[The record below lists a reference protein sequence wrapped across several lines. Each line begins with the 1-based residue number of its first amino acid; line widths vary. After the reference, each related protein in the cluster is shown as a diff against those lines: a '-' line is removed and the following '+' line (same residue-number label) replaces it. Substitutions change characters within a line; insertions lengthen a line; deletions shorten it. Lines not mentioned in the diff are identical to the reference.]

1 MVCPFGICTS
11 VVVLCN
17 LSLSKSD
24 TTLLISYVPIVVA
37 RSEIQGEV
45 GGRVVCLVKILDY
58 GYDRPCAKKL
68 GPREKEL

>member
-1 MVCPFGICTS
+1 MQ
-11 VVVLCN
+11 
-17 LSLSKSD
+17 SLSKSD

-37 RSEIQGEV
+37 RSALQGEV
-45 GGRVVCLVKILDY
+45 GERVVCLVKILDY

>member
-1 MVCPFGICTS
+1 M
-11 VVVLCN
+11 LCN

-37 RSEIQGEV
+37 RSAIQGEV

>member
-1 MVCPFGICTS
+1 MQ
-11 VVVLCN
+11 
-17 LSLSKSD
+17 SLSKSD

-37 RSEIQGEV
+37 RSVIQGEV
-45 GGRVVCLVKILDY
+45 WGRVVSLVKILDY